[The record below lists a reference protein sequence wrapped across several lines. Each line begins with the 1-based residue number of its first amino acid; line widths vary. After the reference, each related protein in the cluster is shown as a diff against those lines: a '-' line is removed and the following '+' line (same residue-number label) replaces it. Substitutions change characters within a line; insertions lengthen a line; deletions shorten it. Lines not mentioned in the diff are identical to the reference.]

1 MMSRKLTEQEIY
13 EALHNPKKRTPEQR
27 AKGEELARK
36 MKGISSEELQ
46 ELRKKAKEE
55 FGI

>member
-1 MMSRKLTEQEIY
+1 MSHLIDWEKVAKT
-13 EALHNPKKRTPEQR
+13 NPKAPKQTPEQR

-46 ELRKKAKEE
+46 ELRKKAEEE
-55 FGI
+55 FGL

>member
-1 MMSRKLTEQEIY
+1 MTDRLTIEDLAQAI
-13 EALHNPKKRTPEQR
+13 ANAPKQTPEQK

-36 MKGISSEELQ
+36 MKGISPKELQ
-46 ELRKKAKEE
+46 ELRKKAEEE